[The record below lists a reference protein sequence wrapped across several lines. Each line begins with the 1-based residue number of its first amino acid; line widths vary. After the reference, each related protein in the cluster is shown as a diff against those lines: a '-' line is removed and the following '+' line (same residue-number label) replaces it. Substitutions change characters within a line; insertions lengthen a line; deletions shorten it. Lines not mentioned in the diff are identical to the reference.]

1 MMSAMLDP
9 ATSPDPREDV
19 AALKAQVAALTARL
33 DAATRAVAARD
44 RVIETLKDQLAA
56 LRRRSF
62 GQSSEKLGHA
72 ADQLELQIEDL
83 EQETAAAEEPVGTAT
98 RDAPTRR
105 QPVRAPLPD
114 HLPREVE
121 ELPGPYTACP
131 GCGET
136 LRRIGEDVSEV
147 LELVPAR
154 LRVRRFVRPVMACRC
169 CGDVSQ
175 APPPPVPLP
184 KSNAGAGLLADIV
197 VAKYD
202 DHLPAYRQAERFARE
217 GVPIARSTLTDWL
230 GRTAALLAPLAE
242 RIGTH
247 VMAAAKLHADDT
259 PVPVLAP
266 GAGKT
271 RTGRLWVYVRDDR
284 ACADASP
291 AAVLYRYSPDR
302 KGEHPQRQL
311 AGWRGALQAD
321 AYSGFDALYQDRG
334 TGPPGI
340 VEVACWAH
348 ARRKIFEI
356 HQSQGG
362 PTTLD
367 LLERIGRLYAIED
380 RVHGRPPDQR
390 HAIRQAEAA
399 QEAAALHA
407 RLEAVLREVSGKSTL
422 AGAIRYVLSHWTA
435 LTRYLG
441 DGRLEIDNNI
451 AERAMR
457 AIAIGRKNWLFAGSD
472 GGGAAAAVFYTLIE
486 TAKMNGHNPR
496 AWLTRVLDAIGRE
509 RDAVDLDALM
519 PWAMATDPA

>member
-1 MMSAMLDP
+1 MMAAMLDP
-9 ATSPDPREDV
+9 ASSPDPREDV

-33 DAATRAVAARD
+33 DVATRAVAARD

-62 GQSSEKLGHA
+62 GQSSEKLGRA

-83 EQETAAAEEPVGTAT
+83 EQETAAAEDPVGTAT
-98 RDAPTRR
+98 HDAPARR

-121 ELPGPYTACP
+121 ELPGPYAACP

-175 APPPPVPLP
+175 APPPPVPLAP
-184 KSNAGAGLLADIV
+184 KPAHGEQRRCRPARRHRGGQVRRPPAR
-197 VAKYD
+197 
-202 DHLPAYRQAERFARE
+202 LPAGGTLRPRE
-217 GVPIARSTLTDWL
+217 LALAKAGGVPIARSTLTDWL

-284 ACADASP
+284 ASADASP
-291 AAVLYRYSPDR
+291 NGRCAPSRSAARTGCSPAR
-302 KGEHPQRQL
+302 T
-311 AGWRGALQAD
+311 AA
-321 AYSGFDALYQDRG
+321 
-334 TGPPGI
+334 
-340 VEVACWAH
+340 
-348 ARRKIFEI
+348 ARR
-356 HQSQGG
+356 
-362 PTTLD
+362 P
-367 LLERIGRLYAIED
+367 RC
-380 RVHGRPPDQR
+380 
-390 HAIRQAEAA
+390 
-399 QEAAALHA
+399 
-407 RLEAVLREVSGKSTL
+407 ST
-422 AGAIRYVLSHWTA
+422 R
-435 LTRYLG
+435 
-441 DGRLEIDNNI
+441 
-451 AERAMR
+451 
-457 AIAIGRKNWLFAGSD
+457 
-472 GGGAAAAVFYTLIE
+472 
-486 TAKMNGHNPR
+486 
-496 AWLTRVLDAIGRE
+496 
-509 RDAVDLDALM
+509 
-519 PWAMATDPA
+519 